1 MGNIEENHGKI
12 GTSVYRRQSVL
23 VPYHLLLIN
32 LRWYWMNLFFCWPT
46 HFNCVLIFSGSPHEI
61 HSTSGRFLS
70 RCFSNM
76 SFKIHLWNPV
86 VFPIFL
92 KISIKI
98 THEFHE
104 NPTFPRCLLLEF
116 PGFSRIFHGNHLG
129 NPRKSQ
135 EIPPFL
141 HPKTAP
147 KWPRNGPFL
156 CCAAT
161 AAVSASAVAS
171 AALARSACKGQ
182 RRGKNGEIYLGKL

>member
-1 MGNIEENHGKI
+1 
-12 GTSVYRRQSVL
+12 
-23 VPYHLLLIN
+23 
-32 LRWYWMNLFFCWPT
+32 MNLFFCWPT
-46 HFNCVLIFSGSPHEI
+46 HFNCVLIFSGAPQEI
-61 HSTSGRFLS
+61 HSTSGRF
-70 RCFSNM
+70 C
-76 SFKIHLWNPV
+76 PD
-86 VFPIFL
+86 VFPTCLSKSTYEIQLFSRSL

-129 NPRKSQ
+129 NPRKSHL
-135 EIPPFL
+135 FS
-141 HPKTAP
+141 TP
-147 KWPRNGPFL
+147 KWPRNGPEIL

-182 RRGKNGEIYLGKL
+182 RRGKNGEIYQSYSGFINLYDLFIHYHPNYTRK